1 VNGAA
6 SDLANQLSENCLSCL
21 ENVFAINTK
30 KKQNIDIN
38 KEDIFFAWL
47 GKHDEPNWKMTVCT
61 LSFPSYGYSS
71 DKMKALKDSMIK
83 DKLSRIPDSEKHV
96 EGGGFSGIPP
106 EKIEALNEMKNQS
119 ELVKNQFK
127 HNMDTNDIPYARHYY
142 PLSI

>member
-1 VNGAA
+1 MNGAA

-30 KKQNIDIN
+30 QKQNIDIN

-96 EGGGFSGIPP
+96 EG
-106 EKIEALNEMKNQS
+106 
-119 ELVKNQFK
+119 
-127 HNMDTNDIPYARHYY
+127 
-142 PLSI
+142 